1 LRQKRKSRPSWK
13 KANNLFIRKNQ
24 LKITQ
29 PFLIH
34 PDKKELITK
43 TVILKENLMKA
54 ALTLVLETK
63 KLKEF
68 RS

>member
-1 LRQKRKSRPSWK
+1 M
-13 KANNLFIRKNQ
+13 NNLFIKKNQ

-34 PDKKELITK
+34 PDKKELIIK
-43 TVILKENLMKA
+43 TVILKESLMKA
-54 ALTLVLETK
+54 ALTPVLETK